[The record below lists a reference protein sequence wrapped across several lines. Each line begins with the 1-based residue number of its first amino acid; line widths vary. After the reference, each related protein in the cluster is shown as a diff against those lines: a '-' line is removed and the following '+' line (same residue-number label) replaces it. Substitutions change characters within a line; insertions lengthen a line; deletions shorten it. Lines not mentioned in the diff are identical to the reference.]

1 MEKFVAPSQDTVDAV
16 NVFLKENGL
25 TAKTLSPAG
34 DWLGFETTVG
44 KANELFDTQ
53 FTVFKHDDSGRE
65 TVRTLAYSVP
75 ADLSEHI
82 ALVHPTLTYARYTIS
97 VYTVVNHDCAASPTL
112 LVLVPPSPS
121 H

>member
-16 NVFLKENGL
+16 NAFLKENGL

-82 ALVHPTLTYARYTIS
+82 ALVHPTLTYAEYTIL
-97 VYTVVNHDCAASPTL
+97 VHAVVDLDCAASRTP
-112 LVLVPPSPS
+112 LVLAPPFPS